1 MPAERALYESLG
13 ALQNEVGTLYHNGEY
28 EQALTRLSELR
39 KPVDRFFDQVMVMV
53 EENAL
58 RSNRMALLNQLSEL
72 FLRTGDLSRLQQ

>member
-1 MPAERALYESLG
+1 
-13 ALQNEVGTLYHNGEY
+13 
-28 EQALTRLSELR
+28 
-39 KPVDRFFDQVMVMV
+39 MVMV